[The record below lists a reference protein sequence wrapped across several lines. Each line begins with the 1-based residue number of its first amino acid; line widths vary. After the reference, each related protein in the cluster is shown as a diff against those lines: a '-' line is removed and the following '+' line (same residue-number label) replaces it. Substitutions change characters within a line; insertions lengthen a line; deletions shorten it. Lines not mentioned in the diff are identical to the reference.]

1 MVNLRKRQKAS
12 DHAPSQY
19 AEHSSDE
26 SDSGSENE
34 APDQVAS
41 QKKVNK
47 KAPAPTPKRRKTTQE
62 PAATNMDAPLLEL
75 VKNHPKALTAAAKDW
90 ANAYQQNRAAATAEL
105 LNLLTQ
111 ASGCSTEVTEDDVEE
126 GEVDKLVKGLL
137 QQVTQ
142 DGLEDQFKSKA
153 GKSFKANYLEFWDK
167 VMREC
172 QSTDIL
178 FDNYL
183 LEKVSF
189 LVIALSCSVVRHFR
203 YAATM
208 TACQLV
214 SSWIRTM
221 QTLNEARETA
231 QRQLDAESKKKSNK
245 ASSDRMASFQ
255 KVIERSHSQVT
266 SLKASVNNIFQAV
279 SAKRFRDVAPDI
291 RALVIEG
298 IAHWTTSL
306 PADFLQ
312 DQYLKYVAWALSD
325 REALVRDT
333 AVTALLELYA
343 DEDNVEPM
351 HELTARF
358 APRFAQLIHD
368 VDENVAVKGVQL
380 LTVLVRLEEVPGHQV
395 RDVYKLLLDDSYA
408 VRHAAAELVADML
421 EESGQRHLA
430 QVGKVGTGRGR
441 KRKSGEQAS
450 TKDLQLAGIL
460 HIMFL
465 LANDEEEDAGLG
477 DRRRRSAAGLRGA
490 GQPLTS
496 VMVSHVVDALF
507 DRVEILSDWKSLT
520 AALLDDA
527 AVEARSDAST
537 TNLLLLMKDAVHK
550 AVGGHLVPSRRKQ
563 SSKARQTAAASHKQ
577 ELTLALT
584 QSLPDLIHKYQT
596 DAVKACALVGIIPDL
611 NLDMYSLQR
620 QEAGFQALLRA
631 VADVLLKHVE
641 ADTVAHCAR
650 TLVHCT
656 QHGPQAIQDLAAV
669 RLNETVEELANKLA
683 ASADAVLGMSEA
695 DLAEAI
701 EAYSSMTR
709 DGGIGVVASEEDE
722 DLFACRAALLRLH
735 HLQLLTKAPSEM
747 LDVYSH
753 LQKLL
758 QAASEGVPLGVP
770 ITELALLNTFTLL
783 LWQLK
788 ALQQEDSSN
797 HAGSQPLIDPAE
809 ALGERVSTFCVHLES
824 IFEGSEALQ
833 RLQDCIFR
841 IQADLFL
848 VFSYAK
854 LHGGAAEAAG
864 YKPSEET
871 LQRFWE
877 HCEDILSR
885 EAGEV
890 PEASLDADTQAQ
902 RFANAKLEQ
911 EAEASNQL
919 KCEAV
924 CAVGRLVAFQSVAA
938 GDWLAPQLI
947 SHMVGHGKQVAD
959 LVKEVCRVLKKD
971 DSAAMPD
978 TYLTALQNAFQRHLS
993 DDQSRQ
999 SLQGFITMC
1008 TRVAQTYAGF
1018 NASATALLH
1027 IAKRG
1032 VEYAFEAV
1040 PSKLPFL
1047 KGLSQ
1052 VCTRLPAR
1060 QADLL
1065 LTHMQQ
1071 ALTGQTPKEDDPEW
1085 EDYWEFLAIA
1095 QERASKGAQPRSALK
1110 GSAAKKAGKRRISF
1124 QPQNSGSNI
1133 EQDFSSQQE
1142 EEVEQAGADEA
1153 EDTMLSADNIEEDEA
1168 PEPAAPL
1175 SSGWKTRK
1183 QGYSRSPRSAK
1194 LPLSSTRRPSR
1205 FASQTTASPIPSGLQ
1220 DDADLREPD
1229 ASPSASVPQSGASH
1243 QENGGDEDEEVDI
1256 EGEEEEDGNVGGE
1269 DEEEVDI
1276 EGEDKGGV
1284 DSEGGGFG
1292 SMPTEEQLPGM
1303 QRSKPDRPRRS
1314 MKRLYEDSESQQQ
1327 QSSPPVRDSQE
1338 DAELMVHPFGST
1350 TQSDQPAHKE
1360 EVNEA
1365 GSDANEEE
1373 QEPAPRP
1380 RRRRRI

>member
-12 DHAPSQY
+12 DDAPSQY
-19 AEHSSDE
+19 AEQSSDE
-26 SDSGSENE
+26 SDSGSEDE
-34 APDQVAS
+34 APNHVAS
-41 QKKVNK
+41 QKTVNK
-47 KAPAPTPKRRKTTQE
+47 KAPAAPTPKRRKTTQE
-62 PAATNMDAPLLEL
+62 PAATSMDAPLLEL

-90 ANAYQQNRAAATAEL
+90 ANAYQHNRAAATAEL
-105 LNLLTQ
+105 LTLLTQ
-111 ASGCSTEVTEDDVEE
+111 ASGCSTEVTEDHVEE

-142 DGLEDQFKSKA
+142 DGLEDQLKSKA

-167 VMREC
+167 IMREC
-172 QSTDIL
+172 QSADIL

-203 YAATM
+203 FAATM

-291 RALVIEG
+291 RALVIQG

-325 REALVRDT
+325 RDALVRDT

-368 VDENVAVKGVQL
+368 VDEGVAVKGVQL

-477 DRRRRSAAGLRGA
+477 DRRRQSAAGLRGA
-490 GQPLTS
+490 EQPLTS
-496 VMVSHVVDALF
+496 VMVGHVVDALF

-537 TNLLLLMKDAVHK
+537 TNLLLLLKDAAHK
-550 AVGGHLVPSRRKQ
+550 AVGGHLVPSRQESRKQ

-596 DAVKACALVGIIPDL
+596 DTVKACALVSIIPDL

-656 QHGPQAIQDLAAV
+656 QHGPQAIQDLATV
-669 RLNETVEELANKLA
+669 RLNETVEELAHKLT
-683 ASADAVLGMSEA
+683 ASTHAVLDMSEA
-695 DLAEAI
+695 DLADAI

-709 DGGIGVVASEEDE
+709 DGGIGVVASQEDE
-722 DLFACRAALLRLH
+722 DLFACRVALIRLH

-747 LDVYSH
+747 PDVQTC
-753 LQKLL
+753 LPKLL

-788 ALQQEDSSN
+788 ALQQDDSSSN
-797 HAGSQPLIDPAE
+797 
-809 ALGERVSTFCVHLES
+809 
-824 IFEGSEALQ
+824 
-833 RLQDCIFR
+833 DCIFR

-864 YKPSEET
+864 YKPSEES

-885 EAGEV
+885 EAVEV

-902 RFANAKLEQ
+902 RFAHAKLEQ
-911 EAEASNQL
+911 EAEASIQL

-938 GDWLAPQLI
+938 GDWLGPQLI

-978 TYLTALQNAFQRHLS
+978 TYLTALQNAFQRHLN

-999 SLQGFITMC
+999 SLQDFITMC
-1008 TRVAQTYAGF
+1008 TRVAQMYAGF

-1027 IAKRG
+1027 IVKRG

-1071 ALTGQTPKEDDPEW
+1071 ALTGQSPKEGDPEW
-1085 EDYWEFLAIA
+1085 EDYWEFLAVA

-1110 GSAAKKAGKRRISF
+1110 GSAAKRAGKRRISF
-1124 QPQNSGSNI
+1124 RPQNSDSHI
-1133 EQDFSSQQE
+1133 EQDGGSQQE
-1142 EEVEQAGADEA
+1142 EEIEQGGADDA
-1153 EDTMLSADNIEEDEA
+1153 EDTMLSADNIEEDEG
-1168 PEPAAPL
+1168 PETAAPL

-1194 LPLSSTRRPSR
+1194 PLLTSTRRPSR
-1205 FASQTTASPIPSGLQ
+1205 FASQTTSSPIPSGLQ
-1220 DDADLREPD
+1220 DDAELREPD
-1229 ASPSASVPQSGASH
+1229 ALPSASVPQSGASI
-1243 QENGGDEDEEVDI
+1243 QETGGEEDEEVDI
-1256 EGEEEEDGNVGGE
+1256 EAEEEEDVNIERE
-1269 DEEEVDI
+1269 DEDEVDI
-1276 EGEDKGGV
+1276 EGGEAGGV

-1314 MKRLYEDSESQQQ
+1314 MKRLYDDSESQQQ
-1327 QSSPPVRDSQE
+1327 HSSAPVRDSQE
-1338 DAELMVHPFGST
+1338 DADLMVHPFAST
-1350 TQSDQPAHKE
+1350 TQSDQPAHEE
-1360 EVNEA
+1360 EVHDA

>member
-12 DHAPSQY
+12 DDAPSQY
-19 AEHSSDE
+19 AEQSSDE
-26 SDSGSENE
+26 SDSGSEDE
-34 APDQVAS
+34 APNHVAS
-41 QKKVNK
+41 QKTVNK
-47 KAPAPTPKRRKTTQE
+47 KAPAAPTPKRRKTTQE
-62 PAATNMDAPLLEL
+62 PAATSMDAPLLEL

-90 ANAYQQNRAAATAEL
+90 ANAYQHNRAAATAEL
-105 LNLLTQ
+105 LTLLTQ
-111 ASGCSTEVTEDDVEE
+111 ASGCSTEVTEDHVEE

-142 DGLEDQFKSKA
+142 DGLEDQLKSKA

-167 VMREC
+167 IMREC
-172 QSTDIL
+172 QSADIL

-203 YAATM
+203 FAATM

-291 RALVIEG
+291 RALVIQG

-325 REALVRDT
+325 RDALVRDT

-368 VDENVAVKGVQL
+368 VDEGVAVKGVQL

-477 DRRRRSAAGLRGA
+477 DRRRQSAAGLRGA
-490 GQPLTS
+490 EQPLTS
-496 VMVSHVVDALF
+496 VMVGHVVDALF
-507 DRVEILSDWKSLT
+507 DRQASPGLYHVPPKRSVT
-520 AALLDDA
+520 AAND
-527 AVEARSDAST
+527 
-537 TNLLLLMKDAVHK
+537 
-550 AVGGHLVPSRRKQ
+550 GGRKQ

-596 DAVKACALVGIIPDL
+596 DTVK
-611 NLDMYSLQR
+611 
-620 QEAGFQALLRA
+620 
-631 VADVLLKHVE
+631 
-641 ADTVAHCAR
+641 
-650 TLVHCT
+650 
-656 QHGPQAIQDLAAV
+656 DLATV
-669 RLNETVEELANKLA
+669 RLNETVEELAHKLT
-683 ASADAVLGMSEA
+683 ASTHAVLDMSEA
-695 DLAEAI
+695 DLADAI

-709 DGGIGVVASEEDE
+709 DGGIGVVASQEDE
-722 DLFACRAALLRLH
+722 DLFACRVALIRLH

-747 LDVYSH
+747 PDVQTC
-753 LQKLL
+753 LPKLL

-788 ALQQEDSSN
+788 ALQQDDSSSN
-797 HAGSQPLIDPAE
+797 VGSQAFTVNAE
-809 ALGERVSTFCVHLES
+809 GLGDRVSTFCVHLES

-864 YKPSEET
+864 YKPSEES

-885 EAGEV
+885 EAVEV

-902 RFANAKLEQ
+902 RFAHAKLEQ
-911 EAEASNQL
+911 EAEASIQL

-938 GDWLAPQLI
+938 GDWLGPQLI

-978 TYLTALQNAFQRHLS
+978 TYLTALQNAFQRHLN

-999 SLQGFITMC
+999 SLQDFITMC
-1008 TRVAQTYAGF
+1008 TRVAQMYAGF

-1027 IAKRG
+1027 IVKRG

-1071 ALTGQTPKEDDPEW
+1071 ALTGQSPKEGDPEW
-1085 EDYWEFLAIA
+1085 EDYWEFLAVA

-1110 GSAAKKAGKRRISF
+1110 GSAAKRAGKRRISF
-1124 QPQNSGSNI
+1124 RPQNSDSHI
-1133 EQDFSSQQE
+1133 EQDGGSQQE
-1142 EEVEQAGADEA
+1142 EEIEQGGADDA
-1153 EDTMLSADNIEEDEA
+1153 EDTMLSADNIEEDEG
-1168 PEPAAPL
+1168 PETAAPL

-1194 LPLSSTRRPSR
+1194 PLLTSTRRPSR
-1205 FASQTTASPIPSGLQ
+1205 FASQTTSSPIPSGLQ
-1220 DDADLREPD
+1220 DDAELREPD
-1229 ASPSASVPQSGASH
+1229 ALPSASVPQSGASI
-1243 QENGGDEDEEVDI
+1243 QETGGEEDEEVDI
-1256 EGEEEEDGNVGGE
+1256 EAEEEEDVNIERE
-1269 DEEEVDI
+1269 DEDEVDI
-1276 EGEDKGGV
+1276 EGGEAGGV

-1314 MKRLYEDSESQQQ
+1314 MKRLYDDSESQQQ
-1327 QSSPPVRDSQE
+1327 HSSAPVRDSQE
-1338 DAELMVHPFGST
+1338 DADLMVHPFAST
-1350 TQSDQPAHKE
+1350 TQSDQPAHEE
-1360 EVNEA
+1360 EVHDA

>member
-12 DHAPSQY
+12 DDAPSQY
-19 AEHSSDE
+19 AEQSSDE

-34 APDQVAS
+34 APNQVAS
-41 QKKVNK
+41 QKYVNK
-47 KAPAPTPKRRKTTQE
+47 KAPAATTPNRRKTTQE
-62 PAATNMDAPLLEL
+62 PAATSMDAPLLEL

-90 ANAYQQNRAAATAEL
+90 ANAYQQDRAAATAEL
-105 LNLLTQ
+105 LTLLTQ

-153 GKSFKANYLEFWDK
+153 GKSFKANYMEFWDK

-231 QRQLDAESKKKSNK
+231 QRQLDAESKKKTNK
-245 ASSDRMASFQ
+245 ANSDRMASFQ

-291 RALVIEG
+291 RALVIQG

-368 VDENVAVKGVQL
+368 VDEGVAVKGVQL
-380 LTVLVRLEEVPGHQV
+380 LTVLVRLEEVPGHQ
-395 RDVYKLLLDDSYA
+395 
-408 VRHAAAELVADML
+408 
-421 EESGQRHLA
+421 ESGQRHLA

-477 DRRRRSAAGLRGA
+477 DRRRQSAAGLRGA
-490 GQPLTS
+490 EKPLTS

-520 AALLDDA
+520 AALLDDT

-537 TNLLLLMKDAVHK
+537 TNLLLLLKDAAHK
-550 AVGGHLVPSRRKQ
+550 AVGGHLVPSRQESRKQ

-656 QHGPQAIQDLAAV
+656 QHGPQAIQDLASV
-669 RLNETVEELANKLA
+669 RLNET
-683 ASADAVLGMSEA
+683 
-695 DLAEAI
+695 
-701 EAYSSMTR
+701 
-709 DGGIGVVASEEDE
+709 
-722 DLFACRAALLRLH
+722 
-735 HLQLLTKAPSEM
+735 LLTKAPSEM
-747 LDVYSH
+747 PDVYIR

-758 QAASEGVPLGVP
+758 QAAAEGVPLGVP

-788 ALQQEDSSN
+788 ALQQDDSSSS
-797 HAGSQPLIDPAE
+797 AGSQALIDPAE
-809 ALGERVSTFCVHLES
+809 GLGERVSTFCVHLES
-824 IFEGSEALQ
+824 IFEGSEGLQ

-864 YKPSEET
+864 YKPSEES

-885 EAGEV
+885 EAVEV

-902 RFANAKLEQ
+902 RLAHAKLEQ
-911 EAEASNQL
+911 EAEASNQV

-999 SLQGFITMC
+999 SLQDFITTC
-1008 TRVAQTYAGF
+1008 TRVAQMYAGF

-1052 VCTRLPAR
+1052 VCSRLPAR

-1071 ALTGQTPKEDDPEW
+1071 ALTGQSPQEGDPEW

-1110 GSAAKKAGKRRISF
+1110 DSAAKKAGKRRISF
-1124 QPQNSGSNI
+1124 RPQNSDSNN
-1133 EQDFSSQQE
+1133 EQDGGSQQE
-1142 EEVEQAGADEA
+1142 EEVEQAGADDA

-1175 SSGWKTRK
+1175 SIGWKTRK
-1183 QGYSRSPRSAK
+1183 QGHSRSPRSAK
-1194 LPLSSTRRPSR
+1194 PPLGSTRRPSR
-1205 FASQTTASPIPSGLQ
+1205 FASQTTSSPIPSGLQ

-1229 ASPSASVPQSGASH
+1229 ALPQSGASI
-1243 QENGGDEDEEVDI
+1243 QENGGEEDENVDI
-1256 EGEEEEDGNVGGE
+1256 EGEEEEDVNIEGE

-1276 EGEDKGGV
+1276 EGEEEGGV
-1284 DSEGGGFG
+1284 DSEGGDFG

-1327 QSSPPVRDSQE
+1327 QSSAPVRDSQE
-1338 DAELMVHPFGST
+1338 DADLIVHPFGST
-1350 TQSDQPAHKE
+1350 TQSDQPAQE
-1360 EVNEA
+1360 EEGNEA
-1365 GSDANEEE
+1365 GSDVNEEE

>member
-12 DHAPSQY
+12 DDAPSQY
-19 AEHSSDE
+19 AEQSSDE

-34 APDQVAS
+34 APNQVAS
-41 QKKVNK
+41 QKYVNK
-47 KAPAPTPKRRKTTQE
+47 KAPAATTPNRRKTTQE
-62 PAATNMDAPLLEL
+62 PAATSMDAPLLEL

-90 ANAYQQNRAAATAEL
+90 ANAYQQDRAAATAEL
-105 LNLLTQ
+105 LTLLTQ

-153 GKSFKANYLEFWDK
+153 GKSFKANYMEFWDK

-231 QRQLDAESKKKSNK
+231 QRQLDAESKKKTNK
-245 ASSDRMASFQ
+245 ANSDRMASFQ

-291 RALVIEG
+291 RALVIQG

-368 VDENVAVKGVQL
+368 VDEGVAVKGVQL

-477 DRRRRSAAGLRGA
+477 DRRRQSAAGLRGA
-490 GQPLTS
+490 EKPLTS

-520 AALLDDA
+520 AALLDDT

-537 TNLLLLMKDAVHK
+537 TNLLLLLKDAAHK
-550 AVGGHLVPSRRKQ
+550 AVGGHLVPSRQESRKQ

-656 QHGPQAIQDLAAV
+656 QHGPQAIQDLASV
-669 RLNETVEELANKLA
+669 RLNETVEELADKLT
-683 ASADAVLGMSEA
+683 ASADAVLAMSDA

-701 EAYSSMTR
+701 QAYSSMTK
-709 DGGIGVVASEEDE
+709 DGGIGLVASDEDE

-735 HLQLLTKAPSEM
+735 HSQLLTKAPSEM
-747 LDVYSH
+747 PDVYIR

-758 QAASEGVPLGVP
+758 QAAAEGVPLGVP

-788 ALQQEDSSN
+788 ALQQDDSSSS
-797 HAGSQPLIDPAE
+797 AGSQALIDPAE
-809 ALGERVSTFCVHLES
+809 GLGERVSTFCVHLES
-824 IFEGSEALQ
+824 IFEGSEGLQ

-864 YKPSEET
+864 YKPSEES

-885 EAGEV
+885 EAVEV

-902 RFANAKLEQ
+902 RLAHAKLEQ
-911 EAEASNQL
+911 EAEASNQV

-999 SLQGFITMC
+999 SLQDFITTC
-1008 TRVAQTYAGF
+1008 TRVAQMYAGF

-1052 VCTRLPAR
+1052 VCSRLPAR

-1071 ALTGQTPKEDDPEW
+1071 ALTGQSPQEGDPEW

-1110 GSAAKKAGKRRISF
+1110 DSAAKKAGKRRISF
-1124 QPQNSGSNI
+1124 RPQNSDSNN
-1133 EQDFSSQQE
+1133 EQDGGSQQE
-1142 EEVEQAGADEA
+1142 EEVEQAGADDA

-1175 SSGWKTRK
+1175 SIGWKTRK
-1183 QGYSRSPRSAK
+1183 QGHSRSPRSAK
-1194 LPLSSTRRPSR
+1194 PPLGSTRRPSR
-1205 FASQTTASPIPSGLQ
+1205 FASQTTSSPIPSGLQ

-1229 ASPSASVPQSGASH
+1229 ALPQSGASI
-1243 QENGGDEDEEVDI
+1243 QENGGEEDENVDI
-1256 EGEEEEDGNVGGE
+1256 EGEEEEDVNIEGE

-1276 EGEDKGGV
+1276 EGEEEGGV
-1284 DSEGGGFG
+1284 DSEGGDFG

-1327 QSSPPVRDSQE
+1327 QSSAPVRDSQE
-1338 DAELMVHPFGST
+1338 DADLIVHPFGST
-1350 TQSDQPAHKE
+1350 TQSDQPAQE
-1360 EVNEA
+1360 EEGNEA
-1365 GSDANEEE
+1365 GSDVNEEE